1 MHLRE
6 QPACRE
12 PLTRRIQGGHVLSA
26 SSIGKQ
32 VLRAVLNGGLVL
44 APIYL
49 AILLLL
55 KAMGSLMKLMRPV
68 AKLLPLPS
76 GVPSGE
82 ILALLSILCAFFLVG
97 LALQTRSGQKAK
109 KAIEVKV
116 LQNIPGYTSIRDL
129 TQRVLGQ
136 SQDSAWKPALVEIEE
151 ALVPAFII
159 EELKDGRFTVFVPS
173 IPTPL
178 AGTVY
183 ILDRIRVHPVNIAF
197 GRAVKVISQ
206 WGAGAKDLVA
216 AIESPESVRLPEYS
230 DTP

>member
-1 MHLRE
+1 M
-6 QPACRE
+6 
-12 PLTRRIQGGHVLSA
+12 LSA
-26 SSIGKQ
+26 SSIAKQ
-32 VLRAVLNGGLVL
+32 VLRAVLNGGVVL

-55 KAMGSLMKLMRPV
+55 KAMTSLMKLTRPV
-68 AKLLPLPS
+68 ARLLPLPN

-82 ILALLSILCAFFLVG
+82 ILALLSILCVFFLVG
-97 LALQTRSGQKAK
+97 VALQTRLGQKAK
-109 KAIEVKV
+109 TALEVKV
-116 LQNIPGYTSIRDL
+116 LENIPGYTSIRDL

-136 SQDSAWKPALVEIEE
+136 SHDSAWKPALVEIEE

-159 EELKDGRFTVFVPS
+159 EELTDGRFTVFVPS

-183 ILDRIRVHPVNIAF
+183 ILDRTRVHPANIAF
-197 GRAVKVISQ
+197 ARAVKVISQ

-216 AIESPESVRLPEYS
+216 AIDRPESIRIPEYS